1 MQLVFNALP
10 RFHGYFTTLPPSIMK
25 PQQLWSGKQ
34 VLSTVLLNI
43 IPDGQEKLNLTSRAK
58 IAPKVGDRRRGEGRG
73 RGRKGGREEGRGGKR
88 EGGWRRRR
96 REKGGWRKR
105 RREKGGRGEGGGRR
119 ESEMKQL
126 HVCSETKFGNFVVVK
141 NCQFCQ

>member
-10 RFHGYFTTLPPSIMK
+10 HFHGYFTTLPPSIMK

-58 IAPKVGDRRRGEGRG
+58 IAPKVGTRRRERRERREKREGRREKREGRTRERERRDGGREGGRDEGEKEGGKETRRRRGEGG
-73 RGRKGGREEGRGGKR
+73 REKGREGERRDGGREG
-88 EGGWRRRR
+88 
-96 REKGGWRKR
+96 
-105 RREKGGRGEGGGRR
+105 
-119 ESEMKQL
+119 
-126 HVCSETKFGNFVVVK
+126 
-141 NCQFCQ
+141 

>member
-58 IAPKVGDRRRGEGRG
+58 IAPKVGDRGREK
-73 RGRKGGREEGRGGKR
+73 RKGQRKNEWMEREL
-88 EGGWRRRR
+88 EGG
-96 REKGGWRKR
+96 
-105 RREKGGRGEGGGRR
+105 
-119 ESEMKQL
+119 
-126 HVCSETKFGNFVVVK
+126 
-141 NCQFCQ
+141 

>member
-73 RGRKGGREEGRGGKR
+73 RGEEGREKR
-88 EGGWRRRR
+88 EGGREKEEGEGRVEEEEEGEGRVEEKEEGEGRVEEEEEGEGRERRRR
-96 REKGGWRKR
+96 REKG
-105 RREKGGRGEGGGRR
+105 E
-119 ESEMKQL
+119 
-126 HVCSETKFGNFVVVK
+126 
-141 NCQFCQ
+141 